1 MYGRINP
8 VRPHNTQEGVLQ
20 SPVDDEV
27 MAKIYPSEQTYTISP
42 TYIDDLTR
50 TIGALQQLQVLM
62 AAWSDPTLA
71 DVAHLVGSMQ
81 QDFGPGE
88 SLEHVIQALVGCHLA
103 LQLARLRRV
112 ARQCFVDVLVV
123 ASLNQGCQG

>member
-1 MYGRINP
+1 
-8 VRPHNTQEGVLQ
+8 
-20 SPVDDEV
+20 VDGEV
-27 MAKIYPSEQTYTISP
+27 IAMIYPSEQTYTITP

-50 TIGALQQLQVLM
+50 TIGVLQHLQVLM
-62 AAWSDPTLA
+62 AAWTNPTLA

-103 LQLARLRRV
+103 SQMACRLSRQ
-112 ARQCFVDVLVV
+112 ARQEM
-123 ASLNQGCQG
+123 AI